1 MAIECFIGSVGGG
14 KSYSCVKRM
23 NSYMARGG
31 RVVSNIELVGYDKE
45 TKEFLPDAP
54 PLLYLASKGWQY
66 QSGQYIYI
74 PFDEMCDSP
83 NWFEKVP
90 AGASREMRTLL
101 VVDEATDLFDNL
113 DRDKVRTDSGYRA
126 LFRFLRLSR
135 HAHIDVLFICQDLAA
150 INSRLRGLIT
160 SGWRSTDMGKY
171 RLPFL
176 KVRFP
181 FDLFM
186 LQQFDRRMEM
196 ETRREWLP
204 KDQAI
209 FACYRSEVFGTELGV
224 SWDGV
229 AISDGTIK
237 KDKKKM
243 NIIEKIAL
251 LLALALSVFGIV
263 RGGRLGSPF
272 ASRGESYPDITN
284 LVASVVASIPTSST
298 SATNTLEAPVSYVP
312 TVQYF
317 RGQMSF
323 LNSKYT
329 QGVIFEGRKYV
340 LGGPSEFGKLVSITF
355 GESALFL
362 DRGNS
367 VYLLPSL
374 PTASKRLDLK
384 TPYAAAA
391 APLPAPF

>member
-45 TKEFLPDAP
+45 TKEFAPDAP

-83 NWFEKVP
+83 EWFEKVP
-90 AGASREMRTLL
+90 AGASRDLRTLL

-209 FACYRSEVFGTELGV
+209 FACYRSEVFGSELGV

-243 NIIEKIAL
+243 NIIEK
-251 LLALALSVFGIV
+251 LALFLALGLSVFAIV
-263 RGGRLGSPF
+263 RGGRSGSPF
-272 ASRGESYPDITN
+272 AVADSQIVNITN
-284 LVASVVASIPTSST
+284 LVSSVVASLPTST
-298 SATNTLEAPVSYVP
+298 SNTLAASAASVP
-312 TVQYF
+312 RVRFY
-317 RGQMSF
+317 RGKMVF
-323 LNSKYT
+323 LESKYS
-329 QGVIFEGRKYV
+329 QGVIFEGRKYF
-340 LGGPSEFGKLVSITF
+340 LGAPSEFGKLVSITF

-362 DRGNS
+362 DSGNS
-367 VYLLPSL
+367 VYLLP
-374 PTASKRLDLK
+374 ASPSGFPKPNSSS
-384 TPYAAAA
+384 PYAAAV